1 MEKITK
7 REMYEAIKA
16 TFETGDC
23 EVPAEAVIAFCEK
36 EIASLDAKAAKAKE
50 RAAAKK
56 AEADVLY
63 DQVKDALSTEEFQ
76 TIADI
81 AAAVAEVN
89 ADATVSKVTYRLTAL
104 VKAGLAEKAEIKVSA
119 EGEKTRKIMGYKAKA
134 VEVIDSKVIKS
145 ANAGDVKIAS
155 DHYPV
160 YVDIKLR

>member
-7 REMYEAIKA
+7 REMFEAIKA

-23 EVPAEAVIAFCEK
+23 KFEPAVVMAFCNK

-56 AEADVLY
+56 AEADELMV
-63 DQVKDALSTEEFQ
+63 QVREALTGEYQ

-89 ADATVSKVTYRLTAL
+89 ADATVSKVTYRLTKLVEAGDAEKTDVAIPASEGSKARK
-104 VKAGLAEKAEIKVSA
+104 VKAFRAI
-119 EGEKTRKIMGYKAKA
+119 
-134 VEVIDSKVIKS
+134 
-145 ANAGDVKIAS
+145 IA
-155 DHYPV
+155 D
-160 YVDIKLR
+160 